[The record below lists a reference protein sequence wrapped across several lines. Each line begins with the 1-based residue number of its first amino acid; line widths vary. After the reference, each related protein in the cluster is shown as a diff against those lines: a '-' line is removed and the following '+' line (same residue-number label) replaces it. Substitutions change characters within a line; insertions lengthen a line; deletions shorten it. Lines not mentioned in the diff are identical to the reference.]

1 MSCSFNG
8 KISAEFTPPKSWE
21 LNRGLS
27 FTVSGHGITDEDIS
41 LLKEV
46 GANVTETGRITCK
59 KGMKTDLASTPRIL
73 WNLIAPWDVARA
85 AIIHD
90 HLYAALRGFYH
101 NEVTPRTMSGRRK
114 ETVDKSGIAEAEGKK
129 YKSKWRS
136 ARALSDKIFFLGMKA
151 AEPSV
156 PSWKIYSAYWAVR
169 AFGRWPA
176 SAKDV

>member
-1 MSCSFNG
+1 M
-8 KISAEFTPPKSWE
+8 
-21 LNRGLS
+21 
-27 FTVSGHGITDEDIS
+27 
-41 LLKEV
+41 

-101 NEVTPRTMSGRRK
+101 KEVTPRTMSGRRK
-114 ETVDKSGIAEAEGKK
+114 ETVDKSGLAQAEGKK
-129 YKSKWRS
+129 YKSKWRN
-136 ARALSDKIFFLGMKA
+136 ARALSDKIFLLGMKA

>member
-27 FTVSGHGITDEDIS
+27 FTVSGHGISAEDIS

-90 HLYAALRGFYH
+90 HLYAALREFYH
-101 NEVTPRTMSGRRK
+101 EEVTPRTWKGLSIGL
-114 ETVDKSGIAEAEGKK
+114 KK

-136 ARALSDKIFFLGMKA
+136 ARALSDKIFLLGMKA

>member
-27 FTVSGHGITDEDIS
+27 FTISGHGITDEDIN
-41 LLKEV
+41 LLKDV
-46 GANVTETGRITCK
+46 GANVTQSGKITCK

-90 HLYAALRGFYH
+90 HLYAVLRNYFSE
-101 NEVTPRTMSGRRK
+101 N
-114 ETVDKSGIAEAEGKK
+114 VDKNKNAKDKSLNKK
-129 YKSKWRS
+129 IWSN
-136 ARALSDKIFFLGMKA
+136 ARALSDKVFFLGMKA

-176 SAKDV
+176 SGKDV